1 MRSHPDLKEYRR
13 ETAVYLFRRRLDM
26 DLAWIMAREA
36 ACRSARRGNA
46 LTDCGD
52 CELNNKI

>member
-26 DLAWIMAREA
+26 DLAWIMARERPRA
-36 ACRSARRGNA
+36 GRHGEATLLRTAGIAN
-46 LTDCGD
+46 
-52 CELNNKI
+52 